1 MSWFKR
7 IIQRKKPK
15 KKLKTERPLFI
26 TWERTVQDFI
36 KSKEGK
42 AVDVLVEIFITD
54 DRQSVQL
61 SFKERWRN
69 MEKVNKIETL
79 ISMEKEITSMR
90 KELCKE
96 MYEMSKRK
104 L

>member
-15 KKLKTERPLFI
+15 KKWKTERPLFI